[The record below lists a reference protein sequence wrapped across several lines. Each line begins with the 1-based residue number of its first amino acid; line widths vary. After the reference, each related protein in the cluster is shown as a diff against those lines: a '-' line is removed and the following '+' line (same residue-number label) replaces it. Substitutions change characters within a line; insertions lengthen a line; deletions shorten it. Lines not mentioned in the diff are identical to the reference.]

1 MTISREVNVI
11 LNLQNML
18 SHLQLQDLKM
28 EAISSSETVVTTYK
42 TTGRS
47 IAGNYISK
55 YYYLY
60 AFLDKNQRIIGRTC
74 LYVFDLC
81 N

>member
-1 MTISREVNVI
+1 VAYFNAKAQSYRCTY
-11 LNLQNML
+11 
-18 SHLQLQDLKM
+18 LQLQDLKM

-55 YYYLY
+55 YYYPY
-60 AFLDKNQRIIGRTC
+60 AFLDKIN
-74 LYVFDLC
+74 V
-81 N
+81 